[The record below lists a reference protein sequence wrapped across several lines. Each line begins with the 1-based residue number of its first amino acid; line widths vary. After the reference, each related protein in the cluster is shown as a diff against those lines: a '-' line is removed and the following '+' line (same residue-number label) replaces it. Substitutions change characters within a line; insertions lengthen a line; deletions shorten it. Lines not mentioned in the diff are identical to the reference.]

1 MRRTSGAVSHPAG
14 TVVAMGRDGTATDV
28 VDWLVSAEAAAA
40 ARRSLRRCGF
50 HATPELVEDVVADA
64 ALAVASRMRSGPLV
78 LDNPAAYGTVVVRN
92 VVNGM
97 ARGADVPLEGFEDQ
111 AAPPDAQADLDLE
124 DVRCAIEAGGHPPWL
139 TSASLTYLTYSMHP
153 SAVPP
158 GAPMPLAGA
167 RPDQATAWPALWFA
181 GMRDLFPDGDGDLR
195 RRTRAR
201 RVRDVV
207 DNVRRVLLR
216 HASAADLAKRR
227 DTSDG

>member
-1 MRRTSGAVSHPAG
+1 MSHPAG
-14 TVVAMGRDGTATDV
+14 TVVAMGRDGTASDV

-50 HATPELVEDVVADA
+50 RATPDLVDDVVADA
-64 ALAVASRMRSGPLV
+64 AVAVASRMRSGPLV
-78 LDNPAAYGTVVVRN
+78 VDNPGAYGTVVIRN

-97 ARGADVPLEGFEDQ
+97 ARGGDVSLEEVEDQ
-111 AAPPDAQADLDLE
+111 AAPTGDHQGLDLE
-124 DVRCAIEAGGHPPWL
+124 QVRCAIESGASPPWL

-181 GMRDLFPDGDGDLR
+181 GMRDLFPDDDGDPR

-201 RVRDVV
+201 RVVDVV
-207 DNVRRVLLR
+207 ANVRRVLLR
-216 HASAADLAKRR
+216 NAVASDLAQRR
-227 DTSDG
+227 DASDD